1 MAPGPAPKEIS
12 EPFPISRVAGKYLLF
27 DVDVVAHCRRNHN
40 ICGVLVGTIPNLSQ
54 QNVFLGLP
62 LELMPEEARVLVE
75 NGNAYIVDDAETH
88 RQGFGEMSRD
98 ERMKYLQEMDRQ
110 GIAAG
115 KDTLDKQ
122 EKRKDKALKQK
133 GLRKEMPDSKPA
145 ASVDSTPAADVKETI
160 AQPAAEASDIGFIM
174 KGSAFTSS
182 APSVQ
187 DATPV
192 SSAVEE
198 PIVVVAPVAEE
209 PVVAASAPQET
220 IPVVPVLAQS
230 AGSGLGFIMKG
241 SSFSDAAP
249 SDAAPSD
256 SATPVAES
264 IPTSVEPAP
273 IPVVVESS
281 APTGSGLGF
290 LMKGSAFSDAALA
303 APQSAPVA
311 VEISE
316 PVVEDIPAVAEV
328 TPVAAEFTPEVVET
342 ISIVEATLEAL
353 ETVSSDDAGLA
364 PTEELSSTPAPTTE
378 EPAAPAPAAADPP
391 EEDISLFGAPPATT
405 TPKAKPTPSAPRQY
419 ITPTTSHPPLSTPP
433 PSSAA
438 PLPVVPKSY
447 PLFRYLHSRGFFHM
461 PGMRFGCNYSVYPGD
476 PLRYHS
482 HFLATGLGWDEK
494 FALLDVVGG
503 GRLGTGTKKAYMIGG
518 EEPAATQGAEKD
530 SVRAFSVEWA
540 SM

>member
-75 NGNAYIVDDAETH
+75 NDNAYIVDDAETH

-133 GLRKEMPDSKPA
+133 GLRKETLDSKPA
-145 ASVDSTPAADVKETI
+145 ASVDSTPAADVKETP
-160 AQPAAEASDIGFIM
+160 AQPVVEASDIGFIM
-174 KGSAFTSS
+174 KGSAFTNS
-182 APSVQ
+182 APSAQ
-187 DATPV
+187 DTTPV

-198 PIVVVAPVAEE
+198 PIVVVVPVNAE

-220 IPVVPVLAQS
+220 IPVAPVLAQS

-241 SSFSDAAP
+241 SSFADAAP
-249 SDAAPSD
+249 SDAAPVD
-256 SATPVAES
+256 SATTVVES
-264 IPTSVEPAP
+264 IPTSVEPTP
-273 IPVVVESS
+273 IAVVVESS

-290 LMKGSAFSDAALA
+290 LMKGSAFSDAAPA
-303 APQSAPVA
+303 ALQPAPVA

-316 PVVEDIPAVAEV
+316 PVAEDIAAVAEV
-328 TPVAAEFTPEVVET
+328 TPVAAEITPEVVES
-342 ISIVEATLEAL
+342 ISVVEATPEAF

-364 PTEELSSTPAPTTE
+364 PTEEPSSALTPTTE
-378 EPAAPAPAAADPP
+378 EPAAPTPAVADPP
-391 EEDISLFGAPPATT
+391 EEDISLFEAPPATT

-419 ITPTTSHPPLSTPP
+419 ITPTTSHPPLPTPP

-518 EEPAATQGAEKD
+518 EEPAAMQGAEKD